1 MLYWT
6 LLYRNLPRH
15 GASLYRELPFCAEHV
30 QLGTSLQ
37 PPPPPKHV
45 HYEAA
50 RTVSKRA
57 VRILLYAFGVATD
70 VRRSKIILQGILLYC
85 SYDSPI
91 AVFVLP
97 NITIFYRFLLIIG
110 GGHEWESASLQQI
123 HAFDTEE
130 NNWNTWVCQE
140 DVTHGFPRSRSSFG
154 CELLDNYI
162 YIFGGRHYTKQG
174 GEWALNSCWRLD
186 LEQKAWERLNLTLP
200 IDVYFHT
207 SCLSS
212 TGYVYLFGG
221 ISDDQKRINHIYRLR
236 VFVPRLSEIAW
247 EKITHCIKN
256 LSKKHIP
263 ILTQAG
269 VPGNFI
275 HRLS

>member
-1 MLYWT
+1 MDSA
-6 LLYRNLPRH
+6 LLFLWQFN
-15 GASLYRELPFCAEHV
+15 S
-30 QLGTSLQ
+30 S
-37 PPPPPKHV
+37 
-45 HYEAA
+45 
-50 RTVSKRA
+50 
-57 VRILLYAFGVATD
+57 VRF
-70 VRRSKIILQGILLYC
+70 
-85 SYDSPI
+85 
-91 AVFVLP
+91 
-97 NITIFYRFLLIIG
+97 NTIFYRYLLIIG

-130 NNWNTWVCQE
+130 NNWNTLACHE

-154 CELLDNYI
+154 CELLHNNI

-186 LEQKAWERLNLTLP
+186 LELKTWERLNLTLP

-212 TGYVYLFGG
+212 AGYVYLFGG

-247 EKITHCIKN
+247 ERITGCIKN

-263 ILTQAG
+263 ILTRAG

-275 HRLS
+275 HRLSWYTECTVFWMKNQIVSLWMRQLNVTGNVL